1 MEDENIIALY
11 NQRSELAIAKTRQ
24 KYGGYCTSIAYRI
37 LSSFEETEE
46 CVSDVYISTWNAIP
60 PTQPKSL
67 KAFLGRITHNLAL
80 NRYRGLTAKKRGSF
94 TEVLEELDIPALE
107 EPGDVLERKELAT
120 QISAFLRSLPP
131 LKQKIF
137 LLRYYQYEPLSVIR
151 QKTGLREDRISTE
164 LYRMRK
170 KLKQHLEQEG
180 FDL

>member
-1 MEDENIIALY
+1 M
-11 NQRSELAIAKTRQ
+11 
-24 KYGGYCTSIAYRI
+24 
-37 LSSFEETEE
+37 
-46 CVSDVYISTWNAIP
+46 
-60 PTQPKSL
+60 
-67 KAFLGRITHNLAL
+67 
-80 NRYRGLTAKKRGSF
+80 
-94 TEVLEELDIPALE
+94 LEELDIPALE